1 MALSVVGKIS
11 EVIYVRLDPKQDLL
25 EAIKEKAREHDIKTG
40 LVMDITG
47 SLLKARVQRF
57 PPAASSGSE
66 NVRIEVVELQGPV
79 EATGHGIIGMTKGSG
94 GVGEYKDGEPY
105 VHVHVVLTTAGETVC
120 GHLMPGT
127 FIRSHLDISHFTIVL
142 AKVEGVDLT
151 AAFRQTADGKG
162 RIYHDLK
169 PA

>member
-1 MALSVVGKIS
+1 MPLSIPGKLT

-25 EAIKEKAREHDIKTG
+25 EAIKQAAKENNIKTG

-47 SLLKARVQRF
+47 SLTKARVQRF
-57 PPAASSGSE
+57 PHNPDAASA

-79 EATGHGIIGMTKGSG
+79 EATGHGIIGMTSGSG
-94 GVGEYKDGEPY
+94 GIGEYVDGEPY

-127 FIRSHLDISHFTIVL
+127 FIRSHLDVSHFTIVL
-142 AKVEGVDLT
+142 GKVEGVSLT
-151 AAFRQTADGKG
+151 AAFRKTEDGKG

-169 PA
+169 KA